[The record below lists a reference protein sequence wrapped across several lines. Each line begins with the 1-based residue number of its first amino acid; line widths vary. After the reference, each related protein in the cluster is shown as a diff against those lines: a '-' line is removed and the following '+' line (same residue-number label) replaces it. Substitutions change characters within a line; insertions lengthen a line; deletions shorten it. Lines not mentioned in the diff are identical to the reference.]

1 MRQGMILLSYCRHHN
16 KIDMLGKHRRN
27 ILVML
32 GKHRRNIL
40 VRGAVL
46 KKNWLSPQE
55 CYNMDCSVGS
65 YFFIIWKTRCATGY
79 PQPKE

>member
-1 MRQGMILLSYCRHHN
+1 MILLSYCRHHN
-16 KIDMLGKHRRN
+16 KID
-27 ILVML
+27 ML

-79 PQPKE
+79 AQPKAKGMK